1 MLTKSFHLSVL
12 SSQFYTNYTNDKHFH
27 WSKEFL
33 FNLFVSFFNVLFMFT
48 EICKIRF

>member
-12 SSQFYTNYTNDKHFH
+12 SSQFYMNHTNNKN
-27 WSKEFL
+27 WSKKFL